1 MKRNL
6 LAFLCGVLIFG
17 SAGMS
22 SAALIKFDLDFEYS
36 GGANPV
42 GPTPWLAA
50 TFEDLPVEQ
59 GSRLNTV
66 KLTLNTDGLT
76 AQEFVS
82 SWSFNIV
89 YANTLFIN
97 FGGGTGPEGTVLPV
111 VQDARSEG
119 PAFGFDI
126 KFEFPPSNSPGDRFG
141 ADKTVMYYFSG
152 TGLTSS
158 AFNFENTSGKGP
170 FYSAAHVQSIDLNG
184 SGSGY
189 IGTGGSSTPVPEPAT
204 MLLLGIGLSGLA
216 YFGRKK
222 FLK

>member
-22 SAALIKFDLDFEYS
+22 YADPIKFDLDFEYS

-42 GPTPWLAA
+42 GPAPWLTA
-50 TFEDLPVEQ
+50 TFEDLPVEP
-59 GSRLNTV
+59 GSPLKTV
-66 KLTLNTDGLT
+66 MLTLNADGLT

-126 KFEFPPSNSPGDRFG
+126 KFEFPTSNSSDARFG
-141 ADKTVMYYFSG
+141 AEEIVMYYFSG
-152 TGLTSS
+152 IGLTAS

-170 FYSAAHVQSIDLNG
+170 FYSAAHVQSIGFNG

-189 IGTGGSSTPVPEPAT
+189 IGTGGFAPIPEPAT
-204 MLLLGIGLSGLA
+204 MLLLGIGLTGLA
-216 YFGRKK
+216 YLGRKK